1 MIKKILK
8 KALNFFLIILVI
20 FSCVSCKKE
29 KDDNKEKKEELP
41 KIVNTFIEKTN
52 AINEVTI
59 SSKDDLDLCIILY
72 TCIEERYTD
81 LLENESIVN
90 AKLALD
96 TKITKY
102 NELKEDDYNKTKK
115 QELVNNFLDSV
126 KVLPSTNLIA
136 LEDLAVILNAEKSYN
151 LLTDDLKEKDEV
163 KTSKAILD
171 NVRKEYDTLT
181 SLDSDAY
188 NAHKF
193 VVNVSKLPSIN
204 DLTVNDIT
212 MMDEVTALYDSLTT
226 TSKESK
232 DVIDAKAILDT
243 YNKKVTELKASKQKV
258 SEFITNVFSLPNG
271 SELKW
276 KNAEQKAKI
285 DACYTAYNS
294 LTELEKTFEGVED
307 AYKALNTTKETFEA
321 LKEPYDISK
330 IKPTHLCL
338 YYYNGPKKLTFE
350 NGADPYTVLINN
362 YGLTKETIK
371 QNVKIFLDVYIE
383 GGAIPGSPLF
393 SFDITEDYGITMAMI
408 VNKLNELKA
417 AGDERIKS
425 QGYNFTI
432 HIESL
437 NDRYGNSEYSSF
449 FSAGN
454 IPV

>member
-1 MIKKILK
+1 MINKILK
-8 KALNFFLIILVI
+8 KTLNFFLIILVI

-29 KDDNKEKKEELP
+29 KEKKEKLP
-41 KIVNTFIEKTN
+41 NIVNTFIEKTN

-59 SSKDDLDLCIILY
+59 LSKDDLDFCIMLY
-72 TCIEERYTD
+72 TYIEETYTD
-81 LLENESIVN
+81 LLENKSIVN
-90 AKLALD
+90 AKSALD

-102 NELKEDDYNKTKK
+102 NELKENDYYKTKK

-126 KVLPSTNLIA
+126 KVLPSTKLIA
-136 LEDLAVILNAEKSYN
+136 LEDLSIILNAENSYS

-171 NVRKEYDTLT
+171 NIRKEYDILT
-181 SLDSDAY
+181 SLDTNAY

-212 MMDEVTALYDSLTT
+212 MMDEIAALYDSLTT
-226 TSKESK
+226 TNKESK
-232 DVIDAKAILDT
+232 DVIEAKTILDT
-243 YNKKVTELKASKQKV
+243 YAKKVTELKASKQKV

-276 KNAEQKAKI
+276 KNAEQKGKI
-285 DACYTAYNS
+285 DACYSAYNS

-307 AYKALNTTKETFEA
+307 AYKALNLTKEAFEN

-330 IKPTHLCL
+330 IKPTNLCF
-338 YYYNGPKKLTFE
+338 YEEYIRELTFE
-350 NGADPYTVLINN
+350 NGADPYTVLKNN
-362 YGLTKETIK
+362 YGLTDETIK

-383 GGAIPGSPLF
+383 GGAIKGSPLF
-393 SFDITEDYGITMAMI
+393 SFDITENYKITTDMVIA
-408 VNKLNELKA
+408 KLRELRDAGNEQ
-417 AGDERIKS
+417 ITT
-425 QGYNFTI
+425 QGYTFTI

-437 NDRYGNSEYSSF
+437 NDTYANSEYSDW
-449 FSAGN
+449 FSGMK
-454 IPV
+454 IVL

>member
-1 MIKKILK
+1 MINKILK
-8 KALNFFLIILVI
+8 KTLNFFLIILVI

-29 KDDNKEKKEELP
+29 KEKKEKLP
-41 KIVNTFIEKTN
+41 NIVNTFIEKTN

-59 SSKDDLDLCIILY
+59 LSKDDLDFCIMLY
-72 TCIEERYTD
+72 TYIEETYTD
-81 LLENESIVN
+81 LLENKSIVN
-90 AKLALD
+90 AKSALD

-102 NELKEDDYNKTKK
+102 NELKENDYYKTKK

-126 KVLPSTNLIA
+126 KVLPSTKLIA
-136 LEDLAVILNAEKSYN
+136 LEDLSIILNAENSYS

-171 NVRKEYDTLT
+171 NIRKEYDILT
-181 SLDSDAY
+181 SLDTNAY

-212 MMDEVTALYDSLTT
+212 MMDEIAALYDSLTT
-226 TSKESK
+226 TNKESK
-232 DVIDAKAILDT
+232 DVIEAKTILDT
-243 YNKKVTELKASKQKV
+243 YAKKVTELKASKQKV

-276 KNAEQKAKI
+276 KNAEQKGKI
-285 DACYTAYNS
+285 DACYSAYNS

-307 AYKALNTTKETFEA
+307 AYKALNLTKEAFEN

-330 IKPTHLCL
+330 IKPTNLCF
-338 YYYNGPKKLTFE
+338 YEEYIRELTFV
-350 NGADPYTVLINN
+350 NGADPYTVLKNN
-362 YGLTKETIK
+362 YGLTDETIK

-383 GGAIPGSPLF
+383 GGAIKGSPLF
-393 SFDITEDYGITMAMI
+393 SFDITENYKITTDMVIA
-408 VNKLNELKA
+408 KLRELRDAGNEQITTK
-417 AGDERIKS
+417 
-425 QGYNFTI
+425 GYTFTI

-437 NDRYGNSEYSSF
+437 NDTYANSEYSDW
-449 FSAGN
+449 FSGME
-454 IPV
+454 IVL